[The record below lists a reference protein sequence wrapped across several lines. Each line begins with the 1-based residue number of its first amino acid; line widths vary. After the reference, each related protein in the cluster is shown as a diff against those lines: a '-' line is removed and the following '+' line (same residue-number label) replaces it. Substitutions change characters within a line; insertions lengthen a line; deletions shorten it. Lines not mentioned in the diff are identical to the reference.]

1 MNDFDGAAV
10 AFFEGL
16 RFDENNADLKN
27 GLEKKV
33 EKHHGVHFLNKKQ
46 EKLTVN
52 QSNKNDILKLLGSP
66 STKSTFDNDLWIYI
80 ERKTDNSSLTKFG
93 SERIIVNNVL
103 LLEINSMGLL
113 ETKEFLDL
121 TNMQELKFA
130 EQTTENQYKKNTFV
144 YDFLSSMRQKI
155 NDPLGK
161 RKRN

>member
-1 MNDFDGAAV
+1 MKKLFI
-10 AFFEGL
+10 FFIL
-16 RFDENNADLKN
+16 SLFISACTL
-27 GLEKKV
+27 KKV

-103 LLEINSMGLL
+103 LLEINNKGLL
-113 ETKEFLDL
+113 ANKEFLDL
-121 TNMQELKFA
+121 TKMQDLKFSKR
-130 EQTTENQYKKNTFV
+130 TTEGQYKKNGFL

-161 RKRN
+161 RKR

>member
-1 MNDFDGAAV
+1 MRKLFI
-10 AFFEGL
+10 FFIISL
-16 RFDENNADLKN
+16 FISACTL
-27 GLEKKV
+27 KKV

-93 SERIIVNNVL
+93 NERIIVNNVL
-103 LLEINSMGLL
+103 LLEINNMGLL
-113 ETKEFLDL
+113 EKKEMLDL
-121 TNMQELKFA
+121 TNMHELKFS
-130 EQTTENQYKKNTFV
+130 EQITGSRYKKKTFL
-144 YDFLSSMRQKI
+144 YDFLSSLRQKI

-161 RKRN
+161 RKK

>member
-1 MNDFDGAAV
+1 MRKLFILFVLSLFISACT
-10 AFFEGL
+10 L
-16 RFDENNADLKN
+16 
-27 GLEKKV
+27 KKV
-33 EKHHGVHFLNKKQ
+33 ERHHGVRFLNKKQ

-52 QSNKNDILKLLGSP
+52 QSNKNDIIQLLGSP

-103 LLEINSMGLL
+103 LLEINNLGLL
-113 ETKEFLDL
+113 EKKEFLDL

-161 RKRN
+161 RKR

>member
-1 MNDFDGAAV
+1 MSKLFI
-10 AFFEGL
+10 FFIISL
-16 RFDENNADLKN
+16 FISACTL
-27 GLEKKV
+27 KKV

-46 EKLTVN
+46 EKLTVD

-103 LLEINSMGLL
+103 LLEINNMGLL
-113 ETKEFLDL
+113 EKKEFLDL
-121 TNMQELKFA
+121 TSMQELKFA
-130 EQTTENQYKKNTFV
+130 EQTTENLYKKNTFIK
-144 YDFLSSMRQKI
+144 DFLSSMRQKI

-161 RKRN
+161 RKR

>member
-1 MNDFDGAAV
+1 MRKLFI
-10 AFFEGL
+10 FFIISL
-16 RFDENNADLKN
+16 FISACTL
-27 GLEKKV
+27 KKV
-33 EKHHGVHFLNKKQ
+33 EKHHGVRFLNKKQ

-93 SERIIVNNVL
+93 NERIIVNNIL
-103 LLEINSMGLL
+103 LLEINNMGLL
-113 ETKEFLDL
+113 EKKEFLDL

-130 EQTTENQYKKNTFV
+130 DQTTENQYKKNTFV

-161 RKRN
+161 RKR